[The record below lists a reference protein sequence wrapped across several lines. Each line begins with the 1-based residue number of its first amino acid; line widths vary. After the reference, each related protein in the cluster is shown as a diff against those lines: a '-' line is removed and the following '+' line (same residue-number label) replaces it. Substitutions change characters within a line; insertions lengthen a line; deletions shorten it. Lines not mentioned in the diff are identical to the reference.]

1 MAERPAIDRLFRIY
15 VAPTALVKVV
25 VAALSVVNVSECG
38 EIFALS
44 TIELKVTFPALPV
57 AVVVNVVSAP
67 KETAFPKV
75 MVPTVLM
82 VPPDSVTLALPLA
95 ALVLMLVNGVPLP
108 TAPDKV
114 TAPVLLV
121 VIVRMWPP
129 SMRPL
134 KVSAPVF

>member
-1 MAERPAIDRLFRIY
+1 MAESPATERLFRTY

-25 VAALSVVNVSECG
+25 VAALSVVNVIECG
-38 EIFALS
+38 AVFALS
-44 TIELKVTFPALPV
+44 TVELKVTFPALPV

-75 MVPTVLM
+75 MVPTELM
-82 VPPDSVTLALPLA
+82 LVPDNVTPALPLE
-95 ALVLMLVNGVPLP
+95 ALVLMLVNGVTLP
-108 TAPDKV
+108 MAPDKV